1 MKSQQEH
8 RWACGYTCPSCGS
21 DEIDAAGFDE
31 DGDGG
36 VYRKRSCGT
45 CRTAWIDH
53 YDLAM
58 YSLIDPVDYYTG
70 AKLMIDQ
77 ERRAMA
83 DSAPLYALER
93 GKGFAERARERIAF
107 ASHDLDHTAY

>member
-8 RWACGYTCPSCGS
+8 RLACGYTCPSCGS
-21 DEIDAAGFDE
+21 YDIDATGYDE

-36 VYRKRSCGT
+36 AYRKRSCGN

-53 YDLAM
+53 YSLAG
-58 YSLIDPVDYYTG
+58 YSLIDPVDYTG
-70 AKLMIDQ
+70 AELMIEQ

-83 DSAPLYALER
+83 DSAPLYAMER
-93 GKGFAERARERIAF
+93 GKGFAERARDRIAF